1 MATAREE
8 QRISSVFRRIFVF
21 IGSISGEVF
30 SPSSSLQ
37 KRGEK
42 FQEIFSLVA
51 LASETRV

>member
-1 MATAREE
+1 MGL
-8 QRISSVFRRIFVF
+8 V
-21 IGSISGEVF
+21 SGEFF

-51 LASETRV
+51 PASETRV